1 MSFATRF
8 VYIGVGGTGLKIGR
22 QFEQLL
28 REEVCGPDGHALRR
42 RGGSFSG
49 LQPREL
55 PSFIQTM
62 YIDFSEQDLVSLQN
76 ELLPQAAEVALKTA
90 TFVKAL
96 STAGHSSSEVTNLLR
111 GSTAAQEVT
120 ASWLPPKMSEWGNE
134 PTFAPLSTGAGQYPT
149 IGRAALFAYMER
161 FGAESLL
168 RDLRRPFTRIV
179 SSIGQLEEYANTNA
193 ASRNVVLLV
202 GCSVS
207 GGTGAGLLLD
217 ICRLVAH
224 VASDQ
229 LGETPFTIVPL
240 ILLPSAF
247 DNVLAASKRNS
258 ASLNAI
264 RALADLGRLIDSQNA
279 PDGEEVR
286 IQRYPGGEGGNG
298 TVEVT
303 LPSAAIKTAYLFHR
317 PADVPNDGVL
327 AERVAW
333 FAANLVRQPSVSKVA
348 SGPLGSGRVMT
359 LLDRL
364 VNNSGLLQE
373 RHPTFIG
380 RRPFASATCVAI
392 RDGREEIVQ
401 LVAEDLLR
409 EYLKKRAETDAGT
422 VDLWAESVE
431 RQAGLEPPAVADIDS
446 RFRNAVFN
454 PGVINDE
461 NVRTA
466 YAQYRKEVLKA
477 TVEAGKKPEGGVSDA
492 QSAGADDAFTQASGL
507 ADSTGGWTDVALRAA
522 GDEETD
528 FLHVLLGVRKATQ
541 EWQTGELVAPARGKA
556 AFPDERQLTTPVG
569 GRFSRNKSVRMNG
582 NTQALIRSA
591 EAYQID
597 ATWRAY
603 LQNPRGSVVRFRNL
617 SRDLNDRLARIERV
631 LEDWQEMAK
640 EANLTAR
647 EASIRERYAYTQS
660 IGTLRSGALR
670 AAAKSMGIT
679 DTSAVNVVR
688 TILMNSQSDV
698 IETWKKSDNLD
709 PQMLPNRLLEPIR
722 NVLSRVFD
730 EPDVYVGITQIL
742 QRWADEQAGRPDPEV
757 RQFRTKMLASI
768 SDSLV
773 PPALDRNIEAMVT
786 VAYPGEQQD
795 GIETRLREALATHT
809 AFAGF
814 LRQAA
819 PTFVPNA
826 AGSAVVVS
834 VSLVGQG
841 LIDIEG
847 GAASMRR
854 WIDSAFRPDPSD
866 RLAWRQREGFRD
878 PIDFIDPDARAELL
892 QRLLAAAWNDQLVA
906 DRVDIEGRQ
915 HRGFKALHL
924 RFGARDASEL
934 QIELENMPFAR
945 HLAPLTDAF
954 LREVATRYAADSDT
968 ISEILRELSRAIP
981 DGFVERQ
988 AFTADD
994 LARRQLFLDIADLDG
1009 DSAGAEEFGAFHAL
1023 LDDLQSGQ
1031 THSNA
1036 KRQAQI
1042 REYLQF
1048 WSDGVARALELS
1060 FGTLG
1065 YGSFAEVFAEIAEQS
1080 RRAAARG

>member
-8 VYIGVGGTGLKIGR
+8 IYVGVGGTGLKIGR
-22 QFEQLL
+22 QFENLL
-28 REEVCGPDGHALRR
+28 REEVCGPDGEALRR

-49 LQPREL
+49 LRPREL
-55 PSFIQTM
+55 PSFIQSM

-76 ELLPQAAEVALKTA
+76 ELLPHAAEVALKTA

-111 GSTAAQEVT
+111 GSTAAQKAT
-120 ASWLPPKMSEWGNE
+120 QSWLPPKVSEWGNE

-179 SSIGQLEEYANTNA
+179 SSIGQLEEYAGTNA
-193 ASRNVVLLV
+193 ASRNVVILV

-217 ICRLVAH
+217 VCRLVAH
-224 VASDQ
+224 VAGDQ

-247 DNVLAASKRNS
+247 DNILASSKRNS

-279 PDGEEVR
+279 PDGDEVR
-286 IQRYPGGEGGNG
+286 VQHYPGGEGGTG
-298 TVEVT
+298 TVEVV

-317 PADVPNDGVL
+317 PADVPNDGAL

-333 FAANLVRQPSVSKVA
+333 FAANLVRQPSISKVA

-401 LVAEDLLR
+401 LVAESLLW
-409 EYLKKRAETDAGT
+409 EYLKKRGETDAGRIEE
-422 VDLWAESVE
+422 WAEAIE
-431 RQAGLEPPAVADIDS
+431 RQAGLEPPTQANMNQSV
-446 RFRNAVFN
+446 RNALFN
-454 PGVINDE
+454 PGVVVEE
-461 NVRTA
+461 NVRKA
-466 YAQYRKEVLKA
+466 YSTYKSELSRSV
-477 TVEAGKKPEGGVSDA
+477 PEPGRRFDDGIPDTM
-492 QSAGADDAFTQASGL
+492 SAGADAAFVAASGL
-507 ADSTGGWTDVALRAA
+507 TDATGGWTDVALRASS
-522 GDEETD
+522 DEEED
-528 FLHVLLGVRKATQ
+528 FLHLLLAVRRAAQ
-541 EWQTGELVAPARGKA
+541 AWRIGELVAPERPRSPL
-556 AFPDERQLTTPVG
+556 PDDKNLISEKSGLFG
-569 GRFSRNKSVRMNG
+569 RNKVIRMRG
-582 NTQALIRSA
+582 TTIEQVKAA
-591 EAYQID
+591 EAYQVD
-597 ATWRAY
+597 QTWRTY
-603 LQNPRGSVVRFRNL
+603 LKNPRGSVVRFRSL
-617 SRDLNDRLARIERV
+617 SKDLEDRLGRIERV
-631 LEDWQEMAK
+631 LDDWQETSK

-647 EASIRERYAYTQS
+647 EASLRDRYAYTQTL
-660 IGTLRSGALR
+660 GVLRSSALR
-670 AAAKSMGIT
+670 AAAASLGIT
-679 DTSAVNVVR
+679 DTSAVAVVK
-688 TILMNSQSDV
+688 TILMGSQQDLV
-698 IETWKKSDNLD
+698 EAWRKSDNLD
-709 PQMLPNRLLEPIR
+709 PQMLPSRLLEPIR
-722 NVLSRVFD
+722 VLLNKVFD

-742 QRWADEQAGRPDPEV
+742 QRWADEQAGKSDPEV

-768 SDSLV
+768 SDSLI
-773 PPALDRNIEAMVT
+773 PPTLDRDIEAMVT

-795 GIETRLREALATHT
+795 GIETKLREALATHT
-809 AFAGF
+809 SFAGF

-847 GAASMRR
+847 GAASLRK

-866 RLAWRQREGFRD
+866 RLAWRQREGYRD
-878 PIDFIDPDARAELL
+878 PIDFIDGEARGELL
-892 QRLLAAAWNDQLVA
+892 QRLLAAAWNNQLLA
-906 DRVDIEGRQ
+906 DRVGIEGRQ
-915 HRGFKALHL
+915 HRGFSKLHL
-924 RFGARDASEL
+924 RFGARDAAEL
-934 QIELENMPFAR
+934 AIELENMPFAK
-945 HLAPLTDAF
+945 HLAPLVDAY
-954 LREVATRYAADSDT
+954 LREISSRYAAESDSV
-968 ISEILRELSRAIP
+968 SEILRELSRAIP
-981 DGFVERQ
+981 DGFVERRQ
-988 AFTADD
+988 FTVAEIE
-994 LARRQLFLDIADLDG
+994 AKGLFLDIADLAG
-1009 DSAGAEEFGAFHAL
+1009 DRAGGEELAAFDQL
-1023 LDDLQSGQ
+1023 LDDLDTGR
-1031 THSNA
+1031 TRGNA
-1036 KRQAQI
+1036 KRRGQI
-1042 REYLQF
+1042 EEYREF
-1048 WSDGVARALELS
+1048 WRDGVSRALELS

-1065 YGSFAEVFAEIAEQS
+1065 YGSFNEVFDDLKEQVH
-1080 RRAAARG
+1080 RQQG